1 MKKRTEIWPVR
12 SLFWALLF
20 LEIIIGAIY
29 YYVFNTSNEFM
40 EFLKWEFEQY
50 RLLFLLSPM
59 VSVGF
64 LWLWKWKTKAIIN
77 WKKTTDLKDSLK
89 NDISFQD
96 LSFPNSVARFI
107 SLKLALL
114 LLITS
119 LLGPKSG
126 GEMTETLSEGVE
138 VMIALDLSKSMLA
151 EDIQPN
157 RLYAAK
163 AAIKNILKQMDGD
176 KVGLVVFSASAY
188 TQMPL
193 SNDYASAISYLESL
207 NTSTVPVQGTS
218 ISEAIKVSLEGFDT
232 NSSANKILLLFTDGE
247 DHEEELEETLKLA
260 KESQVKISCLAIG
273 SDNGAPIP
281 TYSSEDK
288 YKKDKQGNTVITKA
302 NTPLLKSIA
311 ELNDGFFDQIKSSF
325 PNEITGLNNYLR
337 TQEKTETGTFSFTN
351 LTPRFQIP
359 LILSVLFYIIAILI
373 KEKEGRWF

>member
-1 MKKRTEIWPVR
+1 
-12 SLFWALLF
+12 
-20 LEIIIGAIY
+20 
-29 YYVFNTSNEFM
+29 
-40 EFLKWEFEQY
+40 
-50 RLLFLLSPM
+50 
-59 VSVGF
+59 
-64 LWLWKWKTKAIIN
+64 
-77 WKKTTDLKDSLK
+77 
-89 NDISFQD
+89 
-96 LSFPNSVARFI
+96 
-107 SLKLALL
+107 
-114 LLITS
+114 
-119 LLGPKSG
+119 
-126 GEMTETLSEGVE
+126 
-138 VMIALDLSKSMLA
+138 MIALDLSKSMLA

>member
-1 MKKRTEIWPVR
+1 MKKRNEIWPVR

-20 LEIIIGAIY
+20 LEIVIGAIY

-50 RLLFLLSPM
+50 RFLFLLSPM

-64 LWLWKWKTKAIIN
+64 LWLWKWKTKAIAN

-107 SLKLALL
+107 SVKLALL

-119 LLGPKSG
+119 LLGPKSS

-281 TYSSEDK
+281 TYSSDDK

-302 NTPLLKSIA
+302 NTLLLKTIA
-311 ELNDGFFDQIKSSF
+311 ELNDGFFDQIKSSS

-373 KEKEGRWF
+373 NEKEGRWF